1 MDTPRTR
8 TGGSGRRRCHEADC
22 ETWSRADKTHPRHL
36 ARTTPYARR
45 HRRGV
50 PFFIVT
56 IPSRGVKQARHGD
69 NCKSLFRP
77 RRSSSGAP
85 SQLRS
90 KTMSDAYC
98 CARRTLI
105 LLPST
110 RRGSGVR
117 PRLPRTPRPSCMRF
131 ITSALVH
138 RRSWQQSLHDNE
150 ASAWRR
156 CRRYRP
162 LREHCLARPGRTRQ
176 RTSSAGT
183 CRPKSASTDKRRG
196 GAANFFRM
204 SATRRTAAASPSRMS
219 QRSSR
224 DRVTRE
230 ASMVQPCRAAATG
243 RRRVTPSSS
252 KGPAAGHGSRLLTA
266 VS

>member
-117 PRLPRTPRPSCMRF
+117 
-131 ITSALVH
+131 LVSHGRQGHPVCGSSH
-138 RRSWQQSLHDNE
+138 RRSCISAPGNSLSTTMKHQPGGDAEGIDRFVSIVLRDRAGRVRGRARQGRAGRN
-150 ASAWRR
+150 
-156 CRRYRP
+156 P
-162 LREHCLARPGRTRQ
+162 LRRINGAVERRIFFACRPHARPRLRH
-176 RTSSAGT
+176 
-183 CRPKSASTDKRRG
+183 
-196 GAANFFRM
+196 
-204 SATRRTAAASPSRMS
+204 
-219 QRSSR
+219 
-224 DRVTRE
+224 
-230 ASMVQPCRAAATG
+230 
-243 RRRVTPSSS
+243 
-252 KGPAAGHGSRLLTA
+252 PAACPSAPRVIASREKPPWCSLAERLLLDDGA
-266 VS
+266 